1 MRKNWFQ
8 LRLIVWTKMAPI
20 RRREFGRLADLPMKG
35 SQYTVEAC
43 IMLDPSTAQNLFKGA
58 EEGIQTTKGEIQ
70 MTAPPAL
77 STVKPVEGK
86 RYDEEAIHSC
96 TDKLKDFESLLEYLH
111 TTHDGTHIQQLA

>member
-1 MRKNWFQ
+1 MQ
-8 LRLIVWTKMAPI
+8 
-20 RRREFGRLADLPMKG
+20 G
-35 SQYTVEAC
+35 SQYTDEAC

-96 TDKLKDFESLLEYLH
+96 
-111 TTHDGTHIQQLA
+111 HDASPSMDRHIE